1 MLDFKNGTLD
11 PKKEASPVERLTQNF
26 TDGWD
31 DSKIFVEMNTSEFFR
46 FTRKVALVVMLDG
59 HHHYGG
65 VGGD

>member
-1 MLDFKNGTLD
+1 MGLLIQKWRPALL
-11 PKKEASPVERLTQNF
+11 SVERLTQNF

-65 VGGD
+65 VGGH

>member
-1 MLDFKNGTLD
+1 MGLLIQKWRPAVL
-11 PKKEASPVERLTQNF
+11 SVERLTQNF

-46 FTRKVALVVMLDG
+46 YTRKVALVVMLDG
-59 HHHYGG
+59 HHHYRG